1 MAGTIKNIDLFEFFN
16 LSSTFNIPIWWSL
29 WAWLIQIING
39 LLSNIMYSSSIY
51 FKVPS
56 PQSNIIFEF
65 NYSLTRIIP
74 DTFLYYPGFIE
85 QVPKNIN
92 FKKSYFYCFIC
103 NNSFSN
109 VSVIESKFFKV
120 KF

>member
-1 MAGTIKNIDLFEFFN
+1 MAGTIKNIYLFEFFKR
-16 LSSTFNIPIWWSL
+16 SSTFNIPKWWSL
-29 WAWLIQIING
+29 WAWLIHIING
-39 LLSNIMYSSSIY
+39 LLSNIIDSSSIY

-65 NYSLTRIIP
+65 NYSLIRIIP

-92 FKKSYFYCFIC
+92 FKKSYFYCFIYD
-103 NNSFSN
+103 NSFSN